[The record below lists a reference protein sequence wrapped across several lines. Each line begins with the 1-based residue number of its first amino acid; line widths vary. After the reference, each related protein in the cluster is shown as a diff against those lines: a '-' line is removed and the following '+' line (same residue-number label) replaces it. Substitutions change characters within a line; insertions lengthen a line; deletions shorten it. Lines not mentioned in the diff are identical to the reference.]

1 MPATGEHSE
10 QRPESRAPQHW
21 RDDPAEVRSLEPKP
35 LDMTG
40 DQRPGV
46 AVLEVANDLGQSE
59 HRDGQRDEVQPAVEL
74 ANPERET
81 GLSGV
86 EVLAHG
92 AEQEP
97 EDDHGQ
103 GLGGGAAG

>member
-1 MPATGEHSE
+1 M
-10 QRPESRAPQHW
+10 
-21 RDDPAEVRSLEPKP
+21 
-35 LDMTG
+35 
-40 DQRPGV
+40 
-46 AVLEVANDLGQSE
+46 LEVANDLGQSE
-59 HRDGQRDEVQPAVEL
+59 HRDGQRDEVQPTVEL
-74 ANPERET
+74 ANAERET

-103 GLGGGAAG
+103 GLGGGAAGQGDGGDEAQHH